1 MLYLNR
7 DIKQGGRNTI
17 FYGKKG
23 DAVKIISTHVQLP
36 AIICEHIPAN
46 GREPFP
52 ASICAVTYCKS
63 IISEQVIEVKVEVK
77 VRVAPKFTA
86 RAEPIKNNNQIQM
99 F

>member
-7 DIKQGGRNTI
+7 DIKQGGRSNI
-17 FYGKKG
+17 LYGKKG

-36 AIICEHIPAN
+36 AVICEHIPAN

-63 IISEQVIEVKVEVK
+63 IIFEQVIEEKVEVK
-77 VRVAPKFTA
+77 VKSGLKAIA
-86 RAEPIKNNNQIQM
+86 RFDPIKNNNQIKM